1 MNVCV
6 FLLVKYLLFITRS
19 LIDGV
24 VELFVTVVDIIV
36 DVVAGGDDA
45 GVEDVFVDD
54 EEFEILL
61 ETVGLVAIVIMIYP
75 SGRKER

>member
-1 MNVCV
+1 MCVCV

-19 LIDGV
+19 LIDGD
-24 VELFVTVVDIIV
+24 VELFVTVVVVDIID

-45 GVEDVFVDD
+45 GDEDVFVDD

-61 ETVGLVAIVIMIYP
+61 ETVALVAIMIMVYP
-75 SGRKER
+75 SG

>member
-1 MNVCV
+1 MCVCV